1 MMALVEG
8 TVDLADYLDREMRLR
23 GWTHREAA
31 ERSGLSK
38 AAITSILNNPDR
50 MPELRTLRGIA
61 EGFSIPIARLLE
73 LCGLSL
79 DGLNASKLTPDEE
92 ALINRL
98 NADQRAALLEIVRQM
113 IRDE

>member
-1 MMALVEG
+1 MALVEEP
-8 TVDLADYLDREMRLR
+8 VELADYLDREMRQR

-38 AAITSILNNPDR
+38 AAITSILNHPDR

-61 EGFSIPIARLLE
+61 KGFSVPVARLLE

-79 DGLNASKLTPDEE
+79 DGLNASSLTPDEE
-92 ALINRL
+92 ALIKRL
-98 NADQRAALLEIVRQM
+98 DPDQRAALLEIIRQM